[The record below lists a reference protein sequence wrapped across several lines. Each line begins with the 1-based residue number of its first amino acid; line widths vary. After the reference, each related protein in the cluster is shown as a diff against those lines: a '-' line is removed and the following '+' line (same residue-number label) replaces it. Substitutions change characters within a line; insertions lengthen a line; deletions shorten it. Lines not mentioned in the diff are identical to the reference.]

1 MRAAATAVGRGEG
14 HDGAMSLAVCLL
26 FDREADR
33 VIRGVW
39 ARLESE
45 GVPTLLTHTHGQH
58 HAHLSY
64 AVALEWDLDR
74 VRDAVVALGDQGGFA
89 LDFQGMLAFNR
100 GRAALAASV
109 SAQVAFRQERV
120 ASAVAATRAE
130 VHRHYLR
137 GTWMPHVSLATRA
150 KGSQLPLVAR
160 AVSDALPLR
169 AQVVR
174 AALINSGTGES
185 WSLPTI
191 P

>member
-1 MRAAATAVGRGEG
+1 
-14 HDGAMSLAVCLL
+14 MSLAVCLL
-26 FDREADR
+26 FDRQADR
-33 VIRGVW
+33 VIRGIW

-58 HAHLSY
+58 HSHLSY

-74 VRDAVVALGDQGGFA
+74 VREAVGALGDRGGFA
-89 LDFQGMLAFNR
+89 IDFQGMLAFNR

-109 SAQVAFRQERV
+109 SAEIALRQERV
-120 ASAVAATRAE
+120 AEAVATTGAE
-130 VHRHYLR
+130 LHRHYLR
-137 GTWMPHVSLATRA
+137 GTWVPHVSLATRA

-169 AQVVR
+169 AQVVE
-174 AALINSGTGES
+174 AALINSGTGQV
-185 WSLPTI
+185 WRLPTI